1 MNQDL
6 LMRYKERLM
15 YFRFV
20 FRKYCIMENSNSND
34 QLAEYKEK
42 LCAEA
47 ENLLANIIPDK
58 VKEIQVR

>member
-1 MNQDL
+1 
-6 LMRYKERLM
+6 
-15 YFRFV
+15 
-20 FRKYCIMENSNSND
+20 MENSNSND

-58 VKEIQVR
+58 VKEIQVWKDSIVEQLNYVFL